1 MTQKTAESASPCKF
15 FILDTN
21 ILLHDPLAF
30 LNFDEHNVIIPMVV
44 LEELDNIK
52 DRSKDVSR
60 EARVAIRSLEEV
72 LKEATPEQII
82 AGVPLT
88 RVHGDHQANG
98 SLAIF
103 PDYELEQTDSVLSLQ
118 QNDHRIIQAALEI
131 QKKHSPAAVVLVT
144 KDINMRLKAKGAGM
158 QYVDDYRTD
167 QLIDDIRLLTKGF
180 YQFEG
185 DFWQQ
190 VGEVSTQQEG
200 RDAYHTVP
208 REVLPQVFFNEYVI
222 DETGS
227 FAARVDAYD
236 QQFVTLQDLGYE
248 RMMAYDAWGVR
259 PKNIYQAMALQALLD
274 THMDMVILTGPAGS
288 GKTLLA
294 LSAALE
300 MVVEQGI
307 YEKIIVTRNTPE
319 IAESIGFLPGTEE
332 EKMAPWLAAITD
344 SLEVLHRQD
353 ESMES
358 SLNYIM
364 KKANIQFKSLNF
376 MRGRSIQNAVVL
388 LDEAQNL
395 TASQL
400 KTLITR
406 CGENTKLV
414 VSGNLAQ
421 IDSYYLT
428 AVTSGLTY
436 IVERFKD
443 YPDSATVNLNGVVR
457 SSLAQFAEE
466 HL

>member
-1 MTQKTAESASPCKF
+1 MTKNTGKF

-44 LEELDNIK
+44 LEELDKIK
-52 DRSKDVSR
+52 DRNKDVSR

-72 LKEATPEQII
+72 LKEATPEEIV
-82 AGVPLT
+82 AGVPLS
-88 RVHGDHQANG
+88 RMHGEHTANG
-98 SLAIF
+98 TLAIF
-103 PDYELEQTDSVLSLQ
+103 PDYQLEQTESVLSLAE
-118 QNDHRIIQAALEI
+118 NDHRIIQAALEI
-131 QKKHSPAAVVLVT
+131 QRERTPAGVVLVT

-158 QYVDDYRTD
+158 KFVEDYRTD

-180 YQFEG
+180 YKFEG
-185 DFWQQ
+185 DFWSQ
-190 VGEVSTQQEG
+190 VGEVKTQQEG
-200 RDAYHTVP
+200 RDAYHTVS
-208 REVLPQVFFNEYVI
+208 RDLLPQIFANEYII
-222 DETGS
+222 DSTDS
-227 FAARVDAYD
+227 FAARVEEYD
-236 QQFVTLQDLGYE
+236 NDTVTLMDLSVE
-248 RMMAYDAWGVR
+248 RMMSYGAWGVH
-259 PKNIYQAMALQALLD
+259 PKNIYQAMALHALLD
-274 THMDMVILTGPAGS
+274 TSMDMVILTGPAGS
-288 GKTLLA
+288 GKTFLA
-294 LSAALE
+294 LSAALQ

-307 YEKIIVTRNTPE
+307 YEKVIVTRNTPE
-319 IAESIGFLPGTEE
+319 IAESIGYLPGTEE
-332 EKMAPWLAAITD
+332 EKMAPWLSAITD
-344 SLEVLHRQD
+344 SLEALHKHD

-376 MRGRSIQNAVVL
+376 MRGRSIQNAIVI

-443 YPDSATVNLNGVVR
+443 YPGSATVNLNGVVR
-457 SSLAQFAEE
+457 SLLAKFAEE